1 MFRVRNT
8 IRSGS
13 GLNCRPG
20 VEGEVVG
27 EVVGDVV
34 GTARVTGPE
43 PIFVNIF
50 IMSFLPSFA
59 LFRLTLTISF
69 AFPAR
74 SYA

>member
-27 EVVGDVV
+27 EVVV

-50 IMSFLPSFA
+50 IMSFLPSLA